1 MGRHSRP
8 GSVHR
13 TAFSQSESVPRASS
27 LYVHKPQA
35 RGDGGTARTPREK
48 FPQARGDGGIAR
60 TPRENFRHASS
71 ENRLWTD
78 VVKQRRSAEQGVNTE
93 HNIPLGY
100 VGHDGCNANHVIR
113 ECLETPHWTA
123 VESIVDSGAAR
134 SVCPL
139 HFCDEFGTTKPTPG
153 RDEHFKTATGA
164 RIPNEGHRVIT
175 SRADD
180 GQVLTTS
187 YSVADIAQP
196 LDSVSQMCDSGAT
209 VVFEKTGGW
218 VLSDTGNVLCTIT
231 RRNDTYVRR
240 AWVPR
245 VQSAPTSVS
254 ATNLPPPFGRQG

>member
-1 MGRHSRP
+1 MRSAG
-8 GSVHR
+8 
-13 TAFSQSESVPRASS
+13 
-27 LYVHKPQA
+27 
-35 RGDGGTARTPREK
+35 RGDGGTARTPR
-48 FPQARGDGGIAR
+48 A
-60 TPRENFRHASS
+60 TPDRSS
-71 ENRLWTD
+71 EVARNRTWAD
-78 VVKQRRSAEQGVNTE
+78 VVKHKRSAEPGVQQNT
-93 HNIPLGY
+93 HSLGY
-100 VGHDGCNANHVIR
+100 VGHDGCTANHVTR

-139 HFCDEFGTTKPTPG
+139 HFCDEFGTAKPTPG

-180 GQVLTTS
+180 GQILTTS

-209 VVFEKTGGW
+209 VVFDKTGGW
-218 VLSDTGNVLCTIT
+218 VISETGNVLCTIT

-245 VQSAPTSVS
+245 VNS
-254 ATNLPPPFGRQG
+254 ATPFADSASLPPPFAWQG